1 MGRGLPLAESNALG
15 LQRTFTSLLSFGSQV
30 NNVYQLGET
39 PPFSTFIAQ
48 ERRPARGMACVLSH
62 DPFALMSG
70 PGELDPDL
78 PSVLGKPHSKFTAI
92 TIITIILP
100 Y

>member
-1 MGRGLPLAESNALG
+1 
-15 LQRTFTSLLSFGSQV
+15 
-30 NNVYQLGET
+30 
-39 PPFSTFIAQ
+39 
-48 ERRPARGMACVLSH
+48 MACVLSH
-62 DPFALMSG
+62 DPSALMSG

-78 PSVLGKPHSKFTAI
+78 SSVLGKPHSKFTAI